1 MQMQQGNVQDNAYA
15 RLEAMRQQAEAAARL
30 NNQQNQ
36 NYPPRW

>member
-1 MQMQQGNVQDNAYA
+1 MQQQTNQQNDAYA

-36 NYPPRW
+36 NYRPQSW